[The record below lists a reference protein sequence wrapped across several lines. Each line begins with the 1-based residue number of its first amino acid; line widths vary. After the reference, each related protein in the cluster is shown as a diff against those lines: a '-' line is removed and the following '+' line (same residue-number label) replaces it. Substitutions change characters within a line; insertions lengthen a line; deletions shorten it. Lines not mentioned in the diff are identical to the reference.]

1 MGIVYLT
8 IAFLPVLAGVIGVG
22 ALIAYFALRFAKSR
36 TYPILLVIGGIG
48 IGITILVYGAFFLVG
63 LRGLGPVPN

>member
-8 IAFLPVLAGVIGVG
+8 IAFLPVLAGVIGW
-22 ALIAYFALRFAKSR
+22 
-36 TYPILLVIGGIG
+36 IG

-63 LRGLGPVPN
+63 LRGLEPVPS